1 MQVLDVE
8 DEWSLKME
16 GEWSEGEEEWRN
28 NRVEVA
34 AGKGFLEEICKG
46 VTLSN

>member
-16 GEWSEGEEEWRN
+16 GEWSEGEEEWRK
-28 NRVEVA
+28 NRGEA
-34 AGKGFLEEICKG
+34 AARKGFLEEICKG
-46 VTLSN
+46 CNIK